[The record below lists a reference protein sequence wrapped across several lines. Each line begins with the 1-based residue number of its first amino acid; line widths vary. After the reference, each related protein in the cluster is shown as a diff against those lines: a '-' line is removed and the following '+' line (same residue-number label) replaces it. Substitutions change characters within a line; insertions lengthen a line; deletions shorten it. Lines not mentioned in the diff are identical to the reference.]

1 MRLNGWQRIG
11 IVASVIL
18 ENSVQRP
25 IATNSCA
32 FSVIRQQRA
41 GCGKAAKGANYSGQ
55 IGSHSGVCGRSE
67 LRGVNAMAAPV
78 IQVGGQWDIRQD
90 NGFRVSVNIN
100 QEGDQLDAFCTHSG
114 GSVRSREAT
123 GFVRGED
130 FALTITWDN
139 GTKGEYTGSLQPGFF
154 TGANQGILK
163 GRTKDLNNPGSQAKW
178 ESERVFARL

>member
-1 MRLNGWQRIG
+1 MRH
-11 IVASVIL
+11 VATS
-18 ENSVQRP
+18 EE
-25 IATNSCA
+25 AW
-32 FSVIRQQRA
+32 RA
-41 GCGKAAKGANYSGQ
+41 PALWEGRKRCKYSGQ
-55 IGSHSGVCGRSE
+55 IGSGRSE

-130 FALTITWDN
+130 
-139 GTKGEYTGSLQPGFF
+139 
-154 TGANQGILK
+154 
-163 GRTKDLNNPGSQAKW
+163 
-178 ESERVFARL
+178 